1 MSLPDLQKIA
11 KIIESVAATEIVP
24 RFGELQISDI
34 TEKRPGDAGNLVTTA
49 DLEAEKAL
57 THRLE
62 DALPGSV
69 AIGEEAIEADPN
81 MLNTL
86 DGDSPVWLIDPV
98 DGTSNF
104 ASGREPFAVL
114 VSLIID
120 RETIAGWI
128 YVPMENR
135 MAVVSKGDGAF
146 CNGERMQVAPSRS
159 IRGSL
164 RFSSCKRL
172 GA

>member
-69 AIGEEAIEADPN
+69 AIG
-81 MLNTL
+81 
-86 DGDSPVWLIDPV
+86 
-98 DGTSNF
+98 
-104 ASGREPFAVL
+104 
-114 VSLIID
+114 
-120 RETIAGWI
+120 
-128 YVPMENR
+128 
-135 MAVVSKGDGAF
+135 
-146 CNGERMQVAPSRS
+146 
-159 IRGSL
+159 
-164 RFSSCKRL
+164 
-172 GA
+172 